1 MTEDRGL
8 LRQIADPASG
18 PEIHRKI
25 RDFVAVQEDTAGVRP
40 GKSNEDRKRGRFSC
54 TVGPQEP
61 NDFTL
66 SDLQLNVVNDLP
78 SAIGLTDLDGLKLQH
93 TSSFL
98 DSVPRQRPRTIF
110 GIHDD
115 RIIR

>member
-1 MTEDRGL
+1 MYARSVTLSVSRTLWSVISTPIPDRAKSLMISWRSLTVRG
-8 LRQIADPASG
+8 SV

-66 SDLQLNVVNDLP
+66 SDLQLNVVNDL
-78 SAIGLTDLDGLKLQH
+78 
-93 TSSFL
+93 
-98 DSVPRQRPRTIF
+98 
-110 GIHDD
+110 
-115 RIIR
+115 